1 MRKPDRRTVL
11 ALLFAL
17 AAGIATAAFQP
28 GDTPE
33 TNGLVAAKAVAA
45 KLADAIEERT
55 TVSATSGDPVRE
67 GIGTGLALL
76 TEVLPTR

>member
-1 MRKPDRRTVL
+1 MRKPDSRTAL
-11 ALLFAL
+11 ALVFAT

-45 KLADAIEERT
+45 RLADAIEERT
-55 TVSATSGDPVRE
+55 TLSGIAQAPSHDAVAA
-67 GIGTGLALL
+67 GVALAERLV
-76 TEVLPTR
+76 TD